1 MKNIM
6 FRFALGLV
14 ALVSL
19 SGTAFADA
27 GGFNVP
33 DGGSSALLL
42 ALSLAGVALGRKLL
56 RK

>member
-1 MKNIM
+1 M